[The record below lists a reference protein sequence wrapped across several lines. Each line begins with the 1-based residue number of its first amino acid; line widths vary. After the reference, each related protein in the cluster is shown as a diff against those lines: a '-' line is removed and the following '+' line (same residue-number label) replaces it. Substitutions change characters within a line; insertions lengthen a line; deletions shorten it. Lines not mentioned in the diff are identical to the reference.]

1 MNEGDQLKQVQR
13 QTAYEQISAIFRSV
27 YNLPK
32 LQYVTVV
39 LLAVIAIEG
48 GLQVYQT
55 SNNTGRIN
63 ALWRDYWKASYYAES
78 NNIDEMNKHLNK
90 LLRNPMFNEERKIK
104 MLKKAEY
111 LKNNAIVDGILARQ
125 ILLENPE
132 AMNALQ
138 RMVDAQKNDPKA
150 WDNFLKAQQKHEINK
165 VLF

>member
-1 MNEGDQLKQVQR
+1 MNEVHQLKQVQR

-32 LQYVTVV
+32 LQFVTVV
-39 LLAVIAIEG
+39 LLAIIAIEG

-55 SNNTGRIN
+55 SNNPGRVN
-63 ALWRDYWKASYYAES
+63 AIWRDYWKASFYAES
-78 NNIDEMNKHLNK
+78 NNIDEMNRHLNK
-90 LLRNPMFNEERKIK
+90 VFRNPMFNERRRIA
-104 MLKKAEY
+104 MLQKAED

-125 ILLENPE
+125 ILMHNPE

-150 WDNFLKAQQKHEINK
+150 RDNFLKAQQKHEINK

>member
-32 LQYVTVV
+32 LQFITVV

-55 SNNTGRIN
+55 SNNAGRVN
-63 ALWRDYWKASYYAES
+63 ALWRDYWKASFYAES
-78 NNIDEMNKHLNK
+78 NNMDEMNRHLNK
-90 LLRNPMFNEERKIK
+90 VLRNPIFNQRRKTI
-104 MLKKAEY
+104 MLEKAEA
-111 LKNNAIVDGILARQ
+111 LKNNAIVDGITARQ
-125 ILLENPE
+125 ILLDNSEVI
-132 AMNALQ
+132 NALE

-150 WDNFLKAQQKHEINK
+150 WDNFLETTNTQQ
-165 VLF
+165 